1 MKMNQ
6 YTPDDYDK
14 YSCLKP
20 SVGLYV
26 TIIYSMKDVVFIIVE
41 ALSKLKAK
49 GGPNRLEYFE
59 DLVQPEMI
67 LVNIIG
73 LLLFVSFIKREPK
86 EQGFW
91 KKVSKNGRMLLIA
104 ALSLH
109 LVILGIE
116 QALQMSEAY
125 RWSKGIS
132 MPLIHM
138 LFVDAIFIFYAV
150 SSHRVKDTFADWP
163 KSDSAC

>member
-1 MKMNQ
+1 M

-14 YSCLKP
+14 HSCLKP

-26 TIIYSMKDVVFIIVE
+26 AILYSMKDVVLIIVE

-73 LLLFVSFIKREPK
+73 LLLFVSIIKREPK
-86 EQGFW
+86 EQGIW
-91 KKVSKNGRMLLIA
+91 KKIFTNGQSLLIA

-109 LVILGIE
+109 LIILGIE
-116 QALQMSEAY
+116 QFLQMSEAY
-125 RWSKGIS
+125 RWSKGVS
-132 MPLIHM
+132 MPLIYM
-138 LFVDAIFIFYAV
+138 MFVDAIFILYVA
-150 SSHRVKDTFADWP
+150 SSQRVKDTFTDWP
-163 KSDSAC
+163 KMQ

>member
-1 MKMNQ
+1 M

-14 YSCLKP
+14 HSCLKP
-20 SVGLYV
+20 SFGLYV
-26 TIIYSMKDVVFIIVE
+26 AILFSMKDVVLIIVE

-73 LLLFVSFIKREPK
+73 LLLFVSLMKREPK

-91 KKVSKNGRMLLIA
+91 KKVSKNGRLLLVA

-132 MPLIHM
+132 MPLIYM
-138 LFVDAIFIFYAV
+138 MFVDLIFIIYA
-150 SSHRVKDTFADWP
+150 SSSSRVKDVFADWP
-163 KSDSAC
+163 TQINITEN